1 VSELKRSAQEFAM
14 KTETEIRK
22 KEAIR
27 LAFWYPGVFLM
38 VVVFLGAIVSSGSN
52 KIAGHDLDN
61 AVRGMTA
68 LSLLALVLAS
78 LGYIK
83 LKRCL

>member
-1 VSELKRSAQEFAM
+1 VSELKRSAEEFAM

-22 KEAIR
+22 KEAVR

-38 VVVFLGAIVSSGSN
+38 AAVFLGVIISSGSN
-52 KIAGHDLDN
+52 KIPVHNLDN

-68 LSLLALVLAS
+68 LSMLALVLAS
-78 LGYIK
+78 WGYIK
-83 LKRCL
+83 LKRCV